1 MKRYM
6 YQEEHKYHGLQDKS
20 AYLISDYSAN
30 QHVLENPRSPSDA
43 QKLFLSQGGN
53 LQSVGSKESPAVYFK
68 KSDYLSILK
77 FLGCPGKIDESLQPS
92 NLQLVSHSRNSIS
105 WTVNLNMIKMVRE
118 HLVKNGL
125 YGEDTEI
132 PWDGNDNFLDPTKL
146 INIDIPAVRRIM
158 LTLTCELLNELR
170 LQFADDMHHLGIPV
184 SSPVVSFNYSEM
196 AWDVR
201 VNSAEETLREL
212 EIPFIS
218 NTYRKPSDQPKEYL
232 SGWVTSARR
241 VIVYAKTPS
250 ILRYEAKLP
259 KKVFQSVCGSCGVPS
274 DAIALERMLNKV
286 ADTFYPYIQ
295 TMEACIYE

>member
-1 MKRYM
+1 MQMFKDGNKE
-6 YQEEHKYHGLQDKS
+6 QWLLDGAS
-20 AYLISDYSAN
+20 CLISDYSVNETTCRHPEYGCRAEKLY
-30 QHVLENPRSPSDA
+30 LE
-43 QKLFLSQGGN
+43 QGGVRHA
-53 LQSVGSKESPAVYFK
+53 VGVKETPAVFIR
-68 KSDYLSILK
+68 KSDSLSIVK
-77 FLGCPGKIDESLQPS
+77 FLGVPGKIDGSIQSPDLQFTS
-92 NLQLVSHSRNSIS
+92 DSRSSFS
-105 WTVNLNMIKMVRE
+105 WVVNFNPIKMVKGC
-118 HLVKNGL
+118 LVEKGL
-125 YGEDTEI
+125 YGDDTEAS
-132 PWDGNDNFLDPTKL
+132 WDGNDNFLDPTKL

-274 DAIALERMLNKV
+274 DVIALERMLNKV